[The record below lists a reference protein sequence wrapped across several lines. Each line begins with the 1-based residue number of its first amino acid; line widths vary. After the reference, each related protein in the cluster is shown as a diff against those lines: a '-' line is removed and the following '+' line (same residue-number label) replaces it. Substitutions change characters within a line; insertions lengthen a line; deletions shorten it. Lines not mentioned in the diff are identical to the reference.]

1 MGLKDTFRNFLAPV
15 DDEYDEE
22 MDEVLP
28 FEENDPYEK
37 KEEEKK
43 SRFSSSQTPVNT
55 NKNQIQVVLVKPERF
70 EDASIIADHL
80 VNRRTVVLN
89 VEGLGKDVI
98 RRLLDFVT
106 GVAYVLQ
113 GNVKMVAKDTYI
125 ATPRSVDLMGDI
137 LLDDLTSGYY
147 R

>member
-1 MGLKDTFRNFLAPV
+1 MGLKETFKNFLAPA
-15 DDEYDEE
+15 DDEFDEE
-22 MDEVLP
+22 MDETL
-28 FEENDPYEK
+28 PYEESANAEEP
-37 KEEEKK
+37 EEEKRGRSGRGNVTSLNK
-43 SRFSSSQTPVNT
+43 S
-55 NKNQIQVVLVKPERF
+55 QIQVVLVKPERY

-80 VNRRTVVLN
+80 VNKRTVVLN

-113 GNVKMVAKDTYI
+113 GNIKMVAKDTYI

-137 LLDDLTSGYY
+137 LLDDLNSGYY

>member
-1 MGLKDTFRNFLAPV
+1 MGLKETFKNFFAPV

-22 MDEVLP
+22 LDDTL
-28 FEENDPYEK
+28 PYEETAGTEAS
-37 KEEEKK
+37 EEDKRARAGHGNVTGLNK
-43 SRFSSSQTPVNT
+43 S
-55 NKNQIQVVLVKPERF
+55 QIQVVLVKPERY

-80 VNRRTVVLN
+80 VNKRTVVLN
-89 VEGLGKDVI
+89 VEGLSKDVI

-113 GNVKMVAKDTYI
+113 GNIKMVAKDTYI

-137 LLDDLTSGYY
+137 LLDDLNSGYY

>member
-1 MGLKDTFRNFLAPV
+1 MGLKDTFKNFFSPV
-15 DDEYDEE
+15 DDDYDEE

-28 FEENDPYEK
+28 FEDNDANTKP
-37 KEEEKK
+37 EEEKK
-43 SRFSSSQTPVNT
+43 SRFGSSSTPTNT

-80 VNRRTVVLN
+80 VNKRTVVLN